1 MFGFGKTG
9 PVAVL
14 VFSQI
19 KPEMVTDW
27 PMKKR
32 FNADQVIRVS
42 KQAKDPSFVIFDHAV
57 AQANPSR
64 LCAAT
69 IDLFASIMDS

>member
-1 MFGFGKTG
+1 
-9 PVAVL
+9 
-14 VFSQI
+14 
-19 KPEMVTDW
+19 
-27 PMKKR
+27 MKKR